1 MNKTIYFVIFLPQPM
16 TGSQLFNYNE
26 TQLNLPIFDLQVCT
40 GSLHYRRFLLQAT
53 ANSQFASVTIV
64 SILPCDDAVRKCSS

>member
-1 MNKTIYFVIFLPQPM
+1 M
-16 TGSQLFNYNE
+16 TGSELFTYNE

-53 ANSQFASVTIV
+53 ANIQFVSVTIV
-64 SILPCDDAVRKCSS
+64 SILSSDDALRKCSS